1 MCKRKKKATHIHAAI
16 FHIHCYII
24 RRYPSKRWKCWMNMI
39 FLGKPPKKNW
49 NKFSS
54 VFFLLL
60 FIFSSHLFILML
72 AELHLV
78 TRIVVVV
85 VLVLLSSATL
95 RKVLSSPIMLIV
107 RGHLKMSIFGV
118 WFFWNTL
125 TFFVRYLFN
134 INDGKWWK
142 IKQHPKQN

>member
-1 MCKRKKKATHIHAAI
+1 
-16 FHIHCYII
+16 
-24 RRYPSKRWKCWMNMI
+24 
-39 FLGKPPKKNW
+39 
-49 NKFSS
+49 
-54 VFFLLL
+54 
-60 FIFSSHLFILML
+60 ML

-118 WFFWNTL
+118 
-125 TFFVRYLFN
+125 
-134 INDGKWWK
+134 
-142 IKQHPKQN
+142 